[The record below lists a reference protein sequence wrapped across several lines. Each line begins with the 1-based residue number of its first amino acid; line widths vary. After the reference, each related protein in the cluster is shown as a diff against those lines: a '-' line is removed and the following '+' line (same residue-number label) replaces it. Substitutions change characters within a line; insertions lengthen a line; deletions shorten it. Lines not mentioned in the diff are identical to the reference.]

1 MTVLSLVCYSVLLSN
16 FFFFSPPGGLSCVF
30 FFFFVVNGL
39 SLPCDSSRQSFLHSV
54 APFTVL
60 DVSVTDIAFQ

>member
-30 FFFFVVNGL
+30 FFFVVNGL
-39 SLPCDSSRQSFLHSV
+39 SLPCDSSSQSFLHSV